1 MDKNKIEVFAKQIK
15 SELKFDYNL
24 KKLNWFN
31 IGGDAK
37 VFFKPDNL
45 NDLVTF
51 LKTFGKSEKIFVLGA
66 GSNILITDNKFD
78 GFVVKLGKNFSN
90 ISLLPNNI
98 IVAGSAV
105 SDKKLSNFA
114 MENNI
119 GGFEFLLC
127 IPGTIGGGLKIN
139 SGCFGKEFKDIL
151 LSVQVIDRKG
161 VIKTIPS
168 SKIKF
173 GYRHSPLD
181 KDLIFLSAS
190 FQGKKKKREEINKE
204 INKLKEEKNKRQP
217 SRIKTGG
224 STFKNPINQ
233 TDIKVWELIKNSIS
247 TTKSFGDAKISEK
260 HANFFINIGSATSNE
275 MLQLIKKAHGEVMK
289 RFKVNLSLE
298 VKLMGFS
305 EDEIEGLC

>member
-45 NDLVTF
+45 DDLVTF
-51 LKTFGKSEKIFVLGA
+51 LKTFGKSEKIFILGA
-66 GSNILITDNKFD
+66 GSNILISDNKFD

-98 IVAGSAV
+98 VVAGSAV
-105 SDKKLSNFA
+105 SDKNLSNFA

-119 GGFEFLLC
+119 GGFEFLSC
-127 IPGTIGGGLKIN
+127 IPGTIGGGLRIN

-151 LSVQVIDRKG
+151 LSVQVIDRNG

-190 FQGKKKKREEINKE
+190 FQGKKKNREEINKE
-204 INKLKEEKNKRQP
+204 INKLKEEKNRRQP

-260 HANFFINIGSATSNE
+260 HCNFLVNSKNAKFEDMMKLINFIKSEVEKKKNI
-275 MLQLIKKAHGEVMK
+275 K
-289 RFKVNLSLE
+289 LE
-298 VKLMGFS
+298 T
-305 EDEIEGLC
+305 EIEIIE

>member
-45 NDLVTF
+45 DDLVTF
-51 LKTFGKSEKIFVLGA
+51 LKTFGKSEKIFILGA

-90 ISLLPNNI
+90 ISLLQNNI

-105 SDKKLSNFA
+105 SDKNLSNFA

-119 GGFEFLLC
+119 GGFEFLSC
-127 IPGTIGGGLKIN
+127 IPGTIGGGLRIN

-151 LSVQVIDRKG
+151 LSVQVIDRNG

-190 FQGKKKKREEINKE
+190 FQGKKKNREEINKE
-204 INKLKEEKNKRQP
+204 INKLKEEKNRRQP

-260 HANFFINIGSATSNE
+260 HCNFLVNSKNAKFEDMMKLINFIKSEVEKKKNI
-275 MLQLIKKAHGEVMK
+275 K
-289 RFKVNLSLE
+289 LE
-298 VKLMGFS
+298 T
-305 EDEIEGLC
+305 EIEIIE

>member
-1 MDKNKIEVFAKQIK
+1 MDKNKIEEFAKHIK

-45 NDLVTF
+45 DDLVTF
-51 LKTFGKSEKIFVLGA
+51 LKTFGKDEKIFVLGA

-98 IVAGSAV
+98 VVAGSAV
-105 SDKKLSNFA
+105 SDKNLSNFA

-119 GGFEFLLC
+119 GGFEFLSC
-127 IPGTIGGGLKIN
+127 IPGTIGGGLRIN

-190 FQGKKKKREEINKE
+190 FQGKKKNREEINKE
-204 INKLKEEKNKRQP
+204 INKLKEEKNRRQP

-233 TDIKVWELIKNSIS
+233 TDIKVWELIKNSIP

-260 HANFFINIGSATSNE
+260 HCNFLVNSKNAKFEDMMKLINFIKSEVEKKKNI
-275 MLQLIKKAHGEVMK
+275 K
-289 RFKVNLSLE
+289 LE
-298 VKLMGFS
+298 T
-305 EDEIEGLC
+305 EIEIIE

>member
-45 NDLVTF
+45 DDLVTF

-105 SDKKLSNFA
+105 SDKNLSNFA

-119 GGFEFLLC
+119 GGFEFLSC
-127 IPGTIGGGLKIN
+127 IPGTIGGGLRIN

-190 FQGKKKKREEINKE
+190 FKGKKKNREEINKE
-204 INKLKEEKNKRQP
+204 INKLKEEKNRRQP

-233 TDIKVWELIKNSIS
+233 TDIKVWELIKNSIP

-260 HANFFINIGSATSNE
+260 HCNFLVNSKNAKFEDMMKLINFIKSEVEKKKNI
-275 MLQLIKKAHGEVMK
+275 K
-289 RFKVNLSLE
+289 LE
-298 VKLMGFS
+298 T
-305 EDEIEGLC
+305 EIEIIE

>member
-1 MDKNKIEVFAKQIK
+1 MDKNKIEVFAKQVT
-15 SELKFDYNL
+15 SEIKFDYNL

-45 NDLVTF
+45 DDLVTF

-105 SDKKLSNFA
+105 SDKNLSNFA

-119 GGFEFLLC
+119 GGFEFLSC
-127 IPGTIGGGLKIN
+127 IPGTIGGGLRIN
-139 SGCFGKEFKDIL
+139 SGCFGKEFKDVL

-173 GYRHSPLD
+173 GYRYSPLD

-190 FQGKKKKREEINKE
+190 FQGKKKNREEINKE
-204 INKLKEEKNKRQP
+204 INKLKEEKNRRQP

-233 TDIKVWELIKNSIS
+233 TNIKVWELIKNSIP

-260 HANFFINIGSATSNE
+260 HCNFLVNSKNAKFEDMMKLINFIKSEVEKKKNI
-275 MLQLIKKAHGEVMK
+275 K
-289 RFKVNLSLE
+289 LE
-298 VKLMGFS
+298 T
-305 EDEIEGLC
+305 EIEIIE

>member
-1 MDKNKIEVFAKQIK
+1 MDKNKIEEFAKHIK

-45 NDLVTF
+45 DDLVTF

-105 SDKKLSNFA
+105 SDKNLSNFA

-119 GGFEFLLC
+119 GGFEFLSC
-127 IPGTIGGGLKIN
+127 IPGTIGGGLRIN

-190 FQGKKKKREEINKE
+190 FKGKKKNREEINKE
-204 INKLKEEKNKRQP
+204 INKLKEEKNRRQP

-233 TDIKVWELIKNSIS
+233 TDIKVWELIKNSIP

-260 HANFFINIGSATSNE
+260 HCNFLVNSKNAKFEDMMKLINFIKSEVEKKKNI
-275 MLQLIKKAHGEVMK
+275 K
-289 RFKVNLSLE
+289 LE
-298 VKLMGFS
+298 T
-305 EDEIEGLC
+305 EIEIIE

>member
-1 MDKNKIEVFAKQIK
+1 MDKNKIEIFAKQIK

-45 NDLVTF
+45 DDLVTF

-66 GSNILITDNKFD
+66 GSNILITDKKFD

-98 IVAGSAV
+98 VVAGSAV
-105 SDKKLSNFA
+105 SDKNLSNFA
-114 MENNI
+114 LENNI
-119 GGFEFLLC
+119 GGFEFLSC
-127 IPGTIGGGLKIN
+127 IPGTIGGGLRIN
-139 SGCFGKEFKDIL
+139 SGCFGREFKDIL

-173 GYRHSPLD
+173 AYRHSPLD

-190 FQGKKKKREEINKE
+190 FQGIKKNKEEINKE
-204 INKLKEEKNKRQP
+204 INKLKEEKNRRQP

-233 TDIKVWELIKNSIS
+233 TDIKVWELIRNSIP

-260 HANFFINIGSATSNE
+260 HCNFLVNSKNAKFEDMMKLINFIKSEVEKKKNI
-275 MLQLIKKAHGEVMK
+275 K
-289 RFKVNLSLE
+289 LE
-298 VKLMGFS
+298 T
-305 EDEIEGLC
+305 EIEIIE

>member
-1 MDKNKIEVFAKQIK
+1 MDKNKIEVFAKQVK

-45 NDLVTF
+45 DDLVTF

-90 ISLLPNNI
+90 ISLMQNNI

-105 SDKKLSNFA
+105 SDKNLSNFA

-119 GGFEFLLC
+119 GGFEFLSC
-127 IPGTIGGGLKIN
+127 IPGTIGGGLRIN

-151 LSVQVIDRKG
+151 LSVQVIDRNG

-190 FQGKKKKREEINKE
+190 FQGKKKNREEINKE
-204 INKLKEEKNKRQP
+204 INKLKEEKNRRQP

-233 TDIKVWELIKNSIS
+233 TDIKVWELIKTSIS

-260 HANFFINIGSATSNE
+260 HCNFLVNSKNAKFEDMMKLINFIKSEVEKKKNI
-275 MLQLIKKAHGEVMK
+275 K
-289 RFKVNLSLE
+289 LE
-298 VKLMGFS
+298 T
-305 EDEIEGLC
+305 EIEIIE

>member
-24 KKLNWFN
+24 KKSNWFN

-45 NDLVTF
+45 DDLVTF

-98 IVAGSAV
+98 VVAGSAV
-105 SDKKLSNFA
+105 SDKNLSNFA

-119 GGFEFLLC
+119 GGFEFLSC
-127 IPGTIGGGLKIN
+127 IPGTIGGGLRIN

-190 FQGKKKKREEINKE
+190 FQGKKKNREEINKE
-204 INKLKEEKNKRQP
+204 INKLKEEKNRRQP

-233 TDIKVWELIKNSIS
+233 TDIKVWELIKNSIP

-260 HANFFINIGSATSNE
+260 HCNFLVNSKNAKFEDMMKLINFIKSEVEKKKNI
-275 MLQLIKKAHGEVMK
+275 K
-289 RFKVNLSLE
+289 LE
-298 VKLMGFS
+298 T
-305 EDEIEGLC
+305 EIEIIE

>member
-1 MDKNKIEVFAKQIK
+1 MDKNKIEEFAKQIK

-45 NDLVTF
+45 DDLVTF

-105 SDKKLSNFA
+105 SDKNLSNFA

-119 GGFEFLLC
+119 GGFEFLSC
-127 IPGTIGGGLKIN
+127 IPGTIGGGLRIN

-151 LSVQVIDRKG
+151 LSVQVIDRNG

-190 FQGKKKKREEINKE
+190 FQGKKKNREEINKE
-204 INKLKEEKNKRQP
+204 INKLKEEKNRRQP

-260 HANFFINIGSATSNE
+260 HCNFLVNSKNAKFEDMMKLINFIKSEVEKKKNI
-275 MLQLIKKAHGEVMK
+275 K
-289 RFKVNLSLE
+289 LE
-298 VKLMGFS
+298 T
-305 EDEIEGLC
+305 EIEIIE

>member
-45 NDLVTF
+45 DDLVTF

-105 SDKKLSNFA
+105 SDKNLSNFA

-119 GGFEFLLC
+119 GGFEFLSC
-127 IPGTIGGGLKIN
+127 IPGTIGGGLRIN

-190 FQGKKKKREEINKE
+190 FQGKKKNREEINKE

-260 HANFFINIGSATSNE
+260 HCNFLVNSKNAKFEDMMKLINFIKSEVEKKKNI
-275 MLQLIKKAHGEVMK
+275 K
-289 RFKVNLSLE
+289 LE
-298 VKLMGFS
+298 T
-305 EDEIEGLC
+305 EIEIIE

>member
-45 NDLVTF
+45 DDLVTF
-51 LKTFGKSEKIFVLGA
+51 LKIFGKSEKIFVLGA

-90 ISLLPNNI
+90 ISLLPNNV

-105 SDKKLSNFA
+105 SDKNLSNFA

-119 GGFEFLLC
+119 GGFEFLSC
-127 IPGTIGGGLKIN
+127 IPGTIGGGLRIN

-190 FQGKKKKREEINKE
+190 FQGKKKNREEINKE
-204 INKLKEEKNKRQP
+204 INKLKEEKNRRQP

-233 TDIKVWELIKNSIS
+233 TDIKVWELIKNSIP

-260 HANFFINIGSATSNE
+260 HCNFLVNSKNAKFEDMMKLINFIKSEVEKKKNI
-275 MLQLIKKAHGEVMK
+275 K
-289 RFKVNLSLE
+289 LE
-298 VKLMGFS
+298 T
-305 EDEIEGLC
+305 EIEIIE

>member
-45 NDLVTF
+45 DDLVTF
-51 LKTFGKSEKIFVLGA
+51 LKTFGKDEKIFVLGA

-105 SDKKLSNFA
+105 SDKNLSNFA

-119 GGFEFLLC
+119 GGFEFLSC
-127 IPGTIGGGLKIN
+127 IPGTIGGGLRIN

-190 FQGKKKKREEINKE
+190 FQGKKKNREEINKE
-204 INKLKEEKNKRQP
+204 INKLKEEKNRRQP

-233 TDIKVWELIKNSIS
+233 TDIKVWELIKNSIP

-260 HANFFINIGSATSNE
+260 HCNFLVNSKNAKFEDMMKLINFIKSEVEKKKNI
-275 MLQLIKKAHGEVMK
+275 K
-289 RFKVNLSLE
+289 LE
-298 VKLMGFS
+298 T
-305 EDEIEGLC
+305 EIEIIE

>member
-45 NDLVTF
+45 DDLVTF

-66 GSNILITDNKFD
+66 GSNILITDKKFD

-105 SDKKLSNFA
+105 SDKNLSNFA

-119 GGFEFLLC
+119 GGFEFLSC
-127 IPGTIGGGLKIN
+127 IPGTIGGGLRIN
-139 SGCFGKEFKDIL
+139 SGCFGREFKDIL

-190 FQGKKKKREEINKE
+190 FQGKKKNREEINKE
-204 INKLKEEKNKRQP
+204 INKLKEEKNRRQP

-233 TDIKVWELIKNSIS
+233 TDIKVWELIKTSIS

-260 HANFFINIGSATSNE
+260 HCNFLVNSKNAKFEDMMKLINFIKSEVEKKKNI
-275 MLQLIKKAHGEVMK
+275 K
-289 RFKVNLSLE
+289 LE
-298 VKLMGFS
+298 T
-305 EDEIEGLC
+305 EIEIIE

>member
-45 NDLVTF
+45 DDLVTF

-119 GGFEFLLC
+119 GGFEFLSC
-127 IPGTIGGGLKIN
+127 IPGTIGGGLRIN

-161 VIKTIPS
+161 LIKTIPS
-168 SKIKF
+168 SKIEF
-173 GYRHSPLD
+173 SYRHSPLD

-190 FQGKKKKREEINKE
+190 FQGKKKNREEINKE

-260 HANFFINIGSATSNE
+260 HCNFLVNSKNAKFEDMMKLINFIKSEVEKKKNI
-275 MLQLIKKAHGEVMK
+275 K
-289 RFKVNLSLE
+289 LE
-298 VKLMGFS
+298 T
-305 EDEIEGLC
+305 EIEIIE

>member
-1 MDKNKIEVFAKQIK
+1 MDKNKIELFGKQIK

-45 NDLVTF
+45 DDLVTF

-105 SDKKLSNFA
+105 SDKNLSNFA

-119 GGFEFLLC
+119 GGFEFLSC
-127 IPGTIGGGLKIN
+127 IPGTIGGGLRIN

-151 LSVQVIDRKG
+151 LSVQVIDRNG

-190 FQGKKKKREEINKE
+190 FQGKKKNREEINKE
-204 INKLKEEKNKRQP
+204 INKLKEEKNRRQP

-233 TDIKVWELIKNSIS
+233 TDIKVWELIKNSIP

-260 HANFFINIGSATSNE
+260 HCNFLVNSKNAKFEDMMKLINFIKSEVEKKKNI
-275 MLQLIKKAHGEVMK
+275 K
-289 RFKVNLSLE
+289 LE
-298 VKLMGFS
+298 T
-305 EDEIEGLC
+305 EIEIIE

>member
-1 MDKNKIEVFAKQIK
+1 MDINKIEVFAKQIK

-45 NDLVTF
+45 DDLVTF

-66 GSNILITDNKFD
+66 GSNVLITDNKFD

-90 ISLLPNNI
+90 ISLLQNNI

-105 SDKKLSNFA
+105 SDKNLSNFA

-119 GGFEFLLC
+119 GGFEFLSC
-127 IPGTIGGGLKIN
+127 IPGTIGGGLRIN

-151 LSVQVIDRKG
+151 LSVQVIDRNG

-190 FQGKKKKREEINKE
+190 FQGKKKNREEINRE
-204 INKLKEEKNKRQP
+204 INKLKEEKNRRQP

-260 HANFFINIGSATSNE
+260 HCNFLVNSKNAKFEDMMKLINFIKSEVEKKNNI
-275 MLQLIKKAHGEVMK
+275 K
-289 RFKVNLSLE
+289 LE
-298 VKLMGFS
+298 T
-305 EDEIEGLC
+305 EIEIIE

>member
-45 NDLVTF
+45 DDLVTF

-119 GGFEFLLC
+119 GGFEFLSC
-127 IPGTIGGGLKIN
+127 IPGTIGGGLRIN

-151 LSVQVIDRKG
+151 LSVQVIDRNG

-190 FQGKKKKREEINKE
+190 FQGKKKNREEINKE
-204 INKLKEEKNKRQP
+204 VNKLKEEKNRRQP

-233 TDIKVWELIKNSIS
+233 TDIKVWELIKNSIP

-260 HANFFINIGSATSNE
+260 HCNFLVNSKNAKFEDMMKLINFIKSEVEKKKNI
-275 MLQLIKKAHGEVMK
+275 K
-289 RFKVNLSLE
+289 LE
-298 VKLMGFS
+298 T
-305 EDEIEGLC
+305 EIEIIE